1 MDGTFYNMI
10 IFIYLFQRIGLLIYG
25 LMMILISSYDLTM
38 TMISSYSY
46 MMIKDDY
53 DYIHLLLLRHGLGGG
68 HCLETETPSSR
79 VGNAVSNLKKNHQKF

>member
-1 MDGTFYNMI
+1 MDGTLYNMI
-10 IFIYLFQRIGLLIYG
+10 IFIYAF
-25 LMMILISSYDLTM
+25 MMIILSSYDLTM

-79 VGNAVSNLKKNHQKF
+79 VGNAVSNLKKNHQKKFMMIIIVQ